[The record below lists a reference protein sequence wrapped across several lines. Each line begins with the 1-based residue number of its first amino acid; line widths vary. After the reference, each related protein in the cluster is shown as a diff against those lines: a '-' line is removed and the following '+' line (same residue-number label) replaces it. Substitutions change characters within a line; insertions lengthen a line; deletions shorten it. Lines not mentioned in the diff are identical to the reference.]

1 MKIEKLKL
9 KIMKIN
15 LLTVF
20 VLASM
25 TLFLACS
32 PKNNTYRITK
42 NYQPDDEK
50 LYKTITDLDSAFFE
64 AYNTCNVNLEK
75 YSSFYSEDIEF
86 FHDKGGIITS
96 KKEIVDGTKKNIC
109 GKVTRELVKGSIE
122 VYPIKDYGAIE
133 MGLHKFHNSEEPKAI
148 AEVARFTIIWK
159 KGNNDW
165 KIAKVIS
172 LH

>member
-1 MKIEKLKL
+1 MSI
-9 KIMKIN
+9 
-15 LLTVF
+15 VF

-25 TLFLACS
+25 CLFLACS
-32 PKNNTYRITK
+32 SKNNVYQLTK
-42 NYQPDDEK
+42 NYKPDDLK
-50 LYKTITDLDSAFFE
+50 LYKTITDLDSTFFE
-64 AYNTCNVNLEK
+64 AYNNCNVNLEK

-86 FHDKGGIITS
+86 LHDKGGVMTS
-96 KKEIVDGTKKNIC
+96 KKEIVEGTKKNIC

-133 MGLHKFHNSEEPKAI
+133 MGLHKFHNSEEPNAI

-159 KGNNDW
+159 KENNDW
-165 KIAKVIS
+165 KITKVIS